1 MKQLFGLKTDAIFV
15 IVQILAFILKLLM
28 LVDWD
33 YGLVFLPS
41 VIFLIYVTIRDEE
54 NWMIYLDRNDDEED
68 YYEEEDY

>member
-41 VIFLIYVTIRDEE
+41 VIFLIYVTIRDEDK
-54 NWMIYLDRNDDEED
+54 WIIYLDDDDYEEGD
-68 YYEEEDY
+68 YEEEDY

>member
-1 MKQLFGLKTDAIFV
+1 MRQLFGVKTDGIFV

-41 VIFLIYVTIRDEE
+41 VFFLIYVTIRDEDK
-54 NWMIYLDRNDDEED
+54 WIIYLDDDDYEEGD
-68 YYEEEDY
+68 YEEEDY

>member
-68 YYEEEDY
+68 YYEEQDY

>member
-68 YYEEEDY
+68 YYEEKDF

>member
-1 MKQLFGLKTDAIFV
+1 
-15 IVQILAFILKLLM
+15 M

>member
-15 IVQILAFILKLLM
+15 IMQILAFILKLLM

-41 VIFLIYVTIRDEE
+41 VIFLIYVTIRDEDK
-54 NWMIYLDRNDDEED
+54 WIIYLDDDDYEEGD
-68 YYEEEDY
+68 YEEEDY

>member
-1 MKQLFGLKTDAIFV
+1 MKQLFGLKTDGIFV

-41 VIFLIYVTIRDEE
+41 VFFLIYVTIRDEDK
-54 NWMIYLDRNDDEED
+54 WIIYLDNDDYEEGD
-68 YYEEEDY
+68 YEEEDY

>member
-1 MKQLFGLKTDAIFV
+1 MKQLFGLKIDAIFV
-15 IVQILAFILKLLM
+15 IVQILAFVLKLLM

-54 NWMIYLDRNDDEED
+54 NWMIYLDIDDEEGC
-68 YYEEEDY
+68 YEEEDY

>member
-54 NWMIYLDRNDDEED
+54 NWMIYLDRDDDEED

>member
-41 VIFLIYVTIRDEE
+41 VIFLIYVTIKDEE